1 MSTHDLQKKLRKVID
16 EQQALLAQLLDSS
29 PILRGSFSRIHTRC
43 GKPNC
48 WCAQAG
54 KGHVH
59 ARITWSQNGQLVT
72 RKVPKEFLD
81 RVRKLTASYRQFRQ
95 RQRRLIQL
103 AAVLKATLS
112 SYGTA
117 LEARTRSTLPSFV
130 VTAASTAQNRGE
142 RRPKARRQH

>member
-1 MSTHDLQKKLRKVID
+1 MSIADLEKKLRKLID

-29 PILRGSFSRIHTRC
+29 PVLRGSFSRIHTRC

-48 WCAQAG
+48 WCAQEG

-72 RKVPKEFLD
+72 RKVPEAFLD
-81 RVRKLTASYRQFRQ
+81 RVRQLTASYRQFRQ
-95 RQRRLIQL
+95 HQRRFMQL

-112 SYGTA
+112 SYEKA
-117 LEARTRSTLPSFV
+117 LEARTRSTLPFLAV
-130 VTAASTAQNRGE
+130 RVASTAQNRGE